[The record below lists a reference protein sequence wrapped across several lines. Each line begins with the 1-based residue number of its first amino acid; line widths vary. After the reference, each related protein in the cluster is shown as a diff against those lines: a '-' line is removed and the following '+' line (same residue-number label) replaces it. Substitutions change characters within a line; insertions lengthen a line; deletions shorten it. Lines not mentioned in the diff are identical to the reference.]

1 MKLGKNFK
9 KRGFT
14 LIEAVIALSILSM
27 VVLLGSLSIET
38 ANGEMKR
45 DYENKLET
53 IVQDLESPKHGFKLV
68 GLESDQLKLYSM
80 VEEKTYYLGL
90 YRNMLRYTPGHMPLM
105 LEIAHVRF
113 SKEGNLIKIEITVR
127 NQKFDAL
134 VFIPQKEK

>member
-80 VEEKTYYLGL
+80 VEEKTYHLSL

-105 LEIAHVRF
+105 LEIMHVRF